1 MDLFYRKFRSA
12 LNLVLQLQTDSPSSP
27 TRSQAEIISEVR
39 QAIKNGTLT
48 LIALLLMEIANGL
61 EDRNP
66 LDQNIQKI
74 RACALSLT

>member
-12 LNLVLQLQTDSPSSP
+12 INLVLQLQSRVPLNP
-27 TRSQAEIISEVR
+27 TKSQAELISEVR
-39 QAIKNGTLT
+39 QAIRNGTLT
-48 LIALLLMEIANGL
+48 LIGALLMEIANGL

-66 LDQNIQKI
+66 QDQNIQKI